1 MSRIK
6 TFLIG
11 RHQDCDLVLDDSS
24 VSRYHAEVVLT
35 PEGGYYIAD
44 RGSSGGTLIYSDSG
58 WRPIHQELVNSTD
71 RLRFGDHE
79 ISASRLS
86 SLRAPAGCGGATV
99 ELSGQGAA
107 HGNLAR
113 EDDGLDPNKK
123 ITRNPDTGELLHN
136 HHNDT
141 IG

>member
-44 RGSSGGTLIYSDSG
+44 RGSSGGTFIHSGSG
-58 WRPIHQELVNSTD
+58 WRPVRQELVNSTD

-79 ISASRLS
+79 ISASRLI
-86 SLRAPAGCGGATV
+86 SLRAPAGCGGAAAG
-99 ELSGQGAA
+99 LSGQGAA
-107 HGNLAR
+107 HEPPAR

-123 ITRNPDTGELLHN
+123 IMRNPDTGELLNN
-136 HHNDT
+136 HHND
-141 IG
+141 II